1 MDETT
6 SNELMDIKSVLL
18 YTQLEESTLSRLISR
33 NEFPLPLHLSN
44 GNVLRWYRD
53 EIEDWLHD
61 PRRIRG
67 LGG

>member
-1 MDETT
+1 MDEPK
-6 SNELMDIKSVLL
+6 SNELMDIKSVLV

-53 EIEDWLHD
+53 EIEGWLHD

-67 LGG
+67 

>member
-61 PRRIRG
+61 PRRVRG
-67 LGG
+67 

>member
-6 SNELMDIKSVLL
+6 TNELMDIKSVLL

-67 LGG
+67 

>member
-1 MDETT
+1 MDETK
-6 SNELMDIKSVLL
+6 SNELMDIKSVLV

-33 NEFPLPLHLSN
+33 NEFPLPLRLSN

-61 PRRIRG
+61 PRRIRV
-67 LGG
+67 

>member
-6 SNELMDIKSVLL
+6 TNELMDIKSVLL

-61 PRRIRG
+61 PRRIRD
-67 LGG
+67 

>member
-33 NEFPLPLHLSN
+33 NEFPLPLNLSN
-44 GNVLRWYRD
+44 GNVLRWYHD

-61 PRRIRG
+61 PRGIRG
-67 LGG
+67 

>member
-67 LGG
+67 

>member
-6 SNELMDIKSVLL
+6 TNELMDIKSVLL

-33 NEFPLPLHLSN
+33 NEFPLPLHLSD

-61 PRRIRG
+61 PRRIRD
-67 LGG
+67 

>member
-6 SNELMDIKSVLL
+6 TNELMDIKSVLL
-18 YTQLEESTLSRLISR
+18 YTQLEGSTLSRLISC

-67 LGG
+67 

>member
-6 SNELMDIKSVLL
+6 TNELMDIKSVLL

-61 PRRIRG
+61 PRRVRG
-67 LGG
+67 

>member
-61 PRRIRG
+61 PRRIRD
-67 LGG
+67 

>member
-1 MDETT
+1 MDETK
-6 SNELMDIKSVLL
+6 SNELMDIKSVLV
-18 YTQLEESTLSRLISR
+18 YTQLEESTLCRLISR

-44 GNVLRWYRD
+44 GNVIRWYRD

-67 LGG
+67 

>member
-6 SNELMDIKSVLL
+6 SNELMDIKSVLV
-18 YTQLEESTLSRLISR
+18 YTQLEESILSRLISR

-44 GNVLRWYRD
+44 CNVLRWYRH

-61 PRRIRG
+61 SRRIRV
-67 LGG
+67 

>member
-6 SNELMDIKSVLL
+6 SNELMDIKSALV
-18 YTQLEESTLSRLISR
+18 YTQLEGSTLSRISR

-61 PRRIRG
+61 PRRIG
-67 LGG
+67 D

>member
-1 MDETT
+1 MDETK
-6 SNELMDIKSVLL
+6 SNELMDIKSVLM

-33 NEFPLPLHLSN
+33 NEFPLPLNLSN

-61 PRRIRG
+61 PRRIRV
-67 LGG
+67 

>member
-1 MDETT
+1 MDETK
-6 SNELMDIKSVLL
+6 SNELMDIKSVLVC
-18 YTQLEESTLSRLISR
+18 TQLEESTLSRLISR

-61 PRRIRG
+61 PRRIRV
-67 LGG
+67 

>member
-6 SNELMDIKSVLL
+6 TNELMDIKSVLL

-61 PRRIRG
+61 PQRIRG
-67 LGG
+67 

>member
-6 SNELMDIKSVLL
+6 TNELMDIKSVLL
-18 YTQLEESTLSRLISR
+18 YTQLEESTLSRLISS

-67 LGG
+67 

>member
-18 YTQLEESTLSRLISR
+18 YTQLEESTLSRRISR

-67 LGG
+67 